1 MTKHTRALTV
11 VVLAAALASCSARS
25 PQAAAQ
31 QQQTAAPA
39 PQQQTGMGT
48 PGGVPSGVPPVYAP
62 MDARPEGPLKPRMTG
77 YKVDGIDL
85 TLEPGQAVEY
95 KFHLEQGA
103 VMIYT
108 WKVVEGANVRFD
120 FHTVPDGRPISASE
134 RFMAGEVSQSSGT
147 YTAPYA
153 GLHGWWWE
161 NTSKG
166 TATIRLNAAGFFSKG
181 VMFAPEP
188 YDMEVQDPPVPEF

>member
-1 MTKHTRALTV
+1 MTKHMRAV
-11 VVLAAALASCSARS
+11 AVIALAVGVTSCASRPAQQAQ
-25 PQAAAQ
+25 PAAAAQ
-31 QQQTAAPA
+31 QQPTTA
-39 PQQQTGMGT
+39 GT

-62 MDARPEGPLKPRMTG
+62 MDARPEGPLKPRMAG

-120 FHTVPDGRPISASE
+120 FHTVPDGKPISASE
-134 RFMAGEVSQSSGT
+134 RFMAAETSGGSGM

-166 TATIRLNAAGFFSKG
+166 TATIRLNASGFFSKG

>member
-1 MTKHTRALTV
+1 MTKHMRAMAVIL
-11 VVLAAALASCSARS
+11 LAGAVASCSARS

-31 QQQTAAPA
+31 QQQPQTAAPQ
-39 PQQQTGMGT
+39 PQTGMGT

-62 MDARPEGPLKPRMTG
+62 MEARPEGPLKPRMAG

-85 TLEPGQAVEY
+85 TLEPGQTVEY
-95 KFHLEQGA
+95 KFRLAQGA
-103 VMIYT
+103 MMVYS

-120 FHTVPDGRPISASE
+120 FHTVPDGKPISASE
-134 RFMAGEVSQSSGT
+134 RFMAGELSQSHGF

-161 NTSKG
+161 NSSKG
-166 TATIRLNAAGFFSKG
+166 TATIRINAAGFFTQA

-188 YDMEVQDPPVPEF
+188 TEMEVQDPPVPEF